1 MILQFGR
8 FLMVLWRAWR
18 ARSQPYVSET
28 RTSFRVRWL
37 DCDTYGHMNNA
48 RYLGIMDIAR
58 TEYILRTGVLA
69 AARRHGLKPV
79 VVEVH
84 IRYRRELKP
93 GTRFVVRTVSEAVD
107 RRVVRMRQQFLVG
120 ERVHAD
126 AEVALLWLSRDGVA
140 TPEQV
145 RNMFDEADRDGTLL
159 KPPADDLKTAVNE

>member
-18 ARSQPYVSET
+18 ARNEPRVAET
-28 RTSFRVRWL
+28 CTPFRVRWL

-58 TEYILRTGVLA
+58 TEYIFRSGVLA

-93 GTRFVVRTVSEAVD
+93 GTRYVVRTVSEAVD

-120 ERVHAD
+120 ERLHAD
-126 AEVALLWLSRDGVA
+126 AEVVLLWLSRDGVA

-145 RNMFDEADRDGTLL
+145 RALFDEVDRDGTLL
-159 KPPADDLKTAVNE
+159 RPGAETLKAAVND